1 MPSGIFPAMFG
12 ELGSK
17 CCFEG
22 LSSEPIYSH
31 AEFAGRQG
39 GVDSTQHLPGTSPLA
54 QKRLFKG
61 LEVHSGTK
69 ARDSKK
75 EGAVQCRSNMLSS
88 LHPLASRKCMGVR
101 NTFKRLSQISSCC
114 CLENPKCILV
124 FFCLRS
130 LLQHQ
135 VCPDGEHSPGCSP
148 PSAGWKRTSLS
159 REHPCMSAA
168 APECHRPI
176 PALCE
181 NSVFPAGLTRSFKM
195 YR

>member
-1 MPSGIFPAMFG
+1 MVNCLMPSGIFPAMFG

-75 EGAVQCRSNMLSS
+75 EGAVRCRSNMLSS

-124 FFCLRS
+124 FFALDPFSSIRCVQMESTVLAAHLQVLAGRGPACLES
-130 LLQHQ
+130 
-135 VCPDGEHSPGCSP
+135 
-148 PSAGWKRTSLS
+148 
-159 REHPCMSAA
+159 
-168 APECHRPI
+168 I
-176 PALCE
+176 PA
-181 NSVFPAGLTRSFKM
+181 
-195 YR
+195 